1 MTTYKILTI
10 PELKQRMQQGD
21 ELQIIDIR
29 DPASFEQGHITG
41 AQRVGNDNIAQF
53 MAEADLDAPLVVVC
67 YHGISSQGAAEYL
80 HQQGFDDIYSLEGGY
95 TAWAATHG

>member
-1 MTTYKILTI
+1 MSTYKILNI
-10 PELKQRMQQGD
+10 SELQQRLQQGD

-29 DPASFEQGHITG
+29 DPASFEQGHIAG
-41 AQRVGNDNIAQF
+41 SMRVGNDNIAQF
-53 MAEADLDAPLVVVC
+53 MTEADLDAPLVVVC

-95 TAWAATHG
+95 TAWAAANG